1 MKPDKLATRRLF
13 FALWPDESMQL
24 ALVHAGRSVIASSG
38 GREVPAQNL
47 HLTLAFLGSVAE
59 TRIAE
64 LGPIASRVA
73 AATQLGATGV
83 GEPGGARAPALG
95 GACLEVTLDRIEHWK
110 KAQIVCA
117 TASHIPGP
125 AAALADELKRELVAC
140 GFAPDLKPF
149 RPHVTLARKV
159 QRVTRE
165 LAMPPTS
172 WAFSHFHLVES
183 RSDPGGSIYSSK
195 EVWALDGMRGG
206 TREVS

>member
-1 MKPDKLATRRLF
+1 VKPDKQPTRRLF

-24 ALVHAGRSVIASSG
+24 ALAHAGRSVIESSG
-38 GREVPAQNL
+38 GREVPAHNL
-47 HLTLAFLGSVAE
+47 HLTLVFLGSVAE

-64 LGPIASRVA
+64 LGAIASRVA
-73 AATQLGATGV
+73 GAAQLGTAGV
-83 GEPGGARAPALG
+83 CDFGAARVPKLG

-117 TASHIPGP
+117 TAGHIPGR
-125 AAALADELKRELVAC
+125 AATLADELKRELVAC

-172 WAFSHFHLVES
+172 WAFRHFRLVES
-183 RSDPGGSIYSSK
+183 RSDPGGSIYSSH
-195 EVWALDGMRGG
+195 EVWALDGMRDR